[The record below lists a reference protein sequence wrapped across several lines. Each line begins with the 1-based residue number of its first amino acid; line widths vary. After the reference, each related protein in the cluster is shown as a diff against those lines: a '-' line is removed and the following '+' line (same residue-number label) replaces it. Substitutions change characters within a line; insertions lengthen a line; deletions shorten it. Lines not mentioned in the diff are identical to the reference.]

1 MNTIKV
7 SVIVPMYNAE
17 KFVRRMLDSLLAQ
30 TMVDFEVIMVND
42 GSNDGSSVICDDYA
56 VKDTRFKVIH
66 QQNAGV
72 AMARKAGIDVAQGE
86 YSIHADADDWVEPTM
101 LNELYH
107 KAINAVAD
115 MVICDYYDTSV
126 NGVDCYHRQRLT
138 SDKPLDVLYDITQ
151 GRCFGGLWHK
161 LIRTNLYKKYNA
173 RFFAGINY
181 SEDVLILAQ
190 ILKHEEVKV
199 AYLDKAYYHYI
210 KNEDSI
216 THYVSQKT
224 YNGLKMYLQ
233 KIKEILPS
241 DNGRFDAFKRTL
253 PIAVFQMGFMNYLIS
268 DEEARKEYLRIRTI
282 VWENSKSL
290 RWKLGYLMID
300 LNMMTLAHKLIKF

>member
-1 MNTIKV
+1 M
-7 SVIVPMYNAE
+7 
-17 KFVRRMLDSLLAQ
+17 R
-30 TMVDFEVIMVND
+30 
-42 GSNDGSSVICDDYA
+42 
-56 VKDTRFKVIH
+56 
-66 QQNAGV
+66 
-72 AMARKAGIDVAQGE
+72 
-86 YSIHADADDWVEPTM
+86 
-101 LNELYH
+101 
-107 KAINAVAD
+107 
-115 MVICDYYDTSV
+115 
-126 NGVDCYHRQRLT
+126 
-138 SDKPLDVLYDITQ
+138 
-151 GRCFGGLWHK
+151 
-161 LIRTNLYKKYNA
+161 YKKYNA

>member
-1 MNTIKV
+1 MNTMKV
-7 SVIVPMYNAE
+7 SVIVPVYNAE
-17 KFVRRMLDSLLAQ
+17 KFVRRMLDSLSAQ
-30 TMVDFEVIMVND
+30 TIDDFEVIIVDD
-42 GSNDGSSVICDDYA
+42 GSNDNSPVICDDYA
-56 VKDTRFKVIH
+56 VKNTRFKVIH

-72 AMARKAGIDVAQGE
+72 AMARKAGIDAAQGE

-101 LNELYH
+101 LDELYH
-107 KAINAVAD
+107 KALNADVD
-115 MVICDYYDTSV
+115 IVICDYYDTTV
-126 NGVDCYHRQRLT
+126 DGVDCYHKQCLNGDT
-138 SDKPLDVLYDITQ
+138 PLDILYDITQ
-151 GRCFGGLWHK
+151 GRCFGALWHK

-210 KNEDSI
+210 KNEASI
-216 THYVSQKT
+216 TRYASQKT
-224 YNGLKMYLQ
+224 YSGLKMYLQ
-233 KIKEILPS
+233 KIEEILPS

-253 PIAVFQMGFMNYLIS
+253 PIAVFQMGFMNYLVS
-268 DEEARKEYLRIRTI
+268 DKEARKEYLSIRSI
-282 VWENSKSL
+282 VWGDSKSL

-300 LNMMTLAHKLIKF
+300 LNIMSLAHKLIKF

>member
-1 MNTIKV
+1 MNTIKI
-7 SVIVPMYNAE
+7 SVIVPVYNAE
-17 KFVRRMLDSLLAQ
+17 KSVRRMLDSLLAQ
-30 TMVDFEVIMVND
+30 TMVDFEVIMVDD

-72 AMARKAGIDVAQGE
+72 AMARKAGIDAAQGE

-101 LNELYH
+101 LNELYN
-107 KAINAVAD
+107 KAINTVAD
-115 MVICDYYDTSV
+115 MVICDYYDTSA
-126 NGVDCYHRQRLT
+126 NGIDCYHRQCLT
-138 SDKPLDVLYDITQ
+138 SDKSLDILYDITQ

-161 LIRTNLYKKYNA
+161 LIRTSLYKKYNV

-199 AYLDKAYYHYI
+199 TYLYKAYYHYI

-216 THYVSQKT
+216 TRYASQKT
-224 YNGLKMYLQ
+224 YSGLKMYLQ
-233 KIKEILPS
+233 KIEEILPF

-253 PIAVFQMGFMNYLIS
+253 PIAVFLMGFMNYLIS
-268 DEEARKEYLRIRTI
+268 DEEARKEYLRIRAI

>member
-7 SVIVPMYNAE
+7 SVIVPMCIMQ
-17 KFVRRMLDSLLAQ
+17 RSLSDSMLDKLIGIK

-151 GRCFGGLWHK
+151 GRCFG
-161 LIRTNLYKKYNA
+161 RP
-173 RFFAGINY
+173 
-181 SEDVLILAQ
+181 LA
-190 ILKHEEVKV
+190 
-199 AYLDKAYYHYI
+199 
-210 KNEDSI
+210 
-216 THYVSQKT
+216 
-224 YNGLKMYLQ
+224 
-233 KIKEILPS
+233 
-241 DNGRFDAFKRTL
+241 
-253 PIAVFQMGFMNYLIS
+253 
-268 DEEARKEYLRIRTI
+268 
-282 VWENSKSL
+282 
-290 RWKLGYLMID
+290 
-300 LNMMTLAHKLIKF
+300 